1 MKKKWIALVLIA
13 VLLLVG
19 CGTNDLPD
27 TTTTPTDNAT
37 MPTEVQPQYDWMA
50 AESPIP
56 VRRTGL
62 LRAGLNSNPFD
73 VTNEG
78 FYYIANPVGS
88 NTNSYIL
95 YGDNNSDSVIKLCGR
110 PDCTHDTK
118 DCNAYV
124 GSTCFAISCWNG
136 YLYAVY
142 EESAEGPSGHDLTL
156 CRMNLDGSNRVVVR
170 DLHQFA
176 LDNDLDF
183 ASYSLMT
190 DGYLKFSIGHYEK
203 QPDGSLQPES
213 DEYYYFALD
222 GSMAEPKVIEA
233 DVGSL
238 YSCGDVILSLGDA
251 QNGGTYGG
259 YYDWHPETDT
269 TTFLCDHPGQPGWFG
284 ETEAYYYKN
293 GGVYRLTYAT
303 GKEEKLFDTGL
314 NGKYYAIIL
323 PDCMIIASKDFGNPS
338 DKNLYIYNWNYELID
353 TVAINYPFL
362 GYMVDEAVAAETAE
376 RIILTNCSMGRPLYY
391 IEKSE
396 LGTGNVKIH
405 SFNLPDMT
413 DAEREYWEDREW
425 LTNG

>member
-1 MKKKWIALVLIA
+1 MMKKLIALVLVASLLMAGCQNSGGQAAA
-13 VLLLVG
+13 V
-19 CGTNDLPD
+19 D
-27 TTTTPTDNAT
+27 AT
-37 MPTEVQPQYDWMA
+37 KPAAVYDWMA
-50 AESPIP
+50 GESPIP
-56 VRRTGL
+56 VRRSGL
-62 LRAGLNSNPFD
+62 LRAGLNTVPFD

-88 NTNSYIL
+88 DTNSYIL
-95 YGDNNSDSVIKLCGR
+95 YGDNNSDTVIKLCGR
-110 PDCTHDTK
+110 ADCTHDTT

-124 GSTCFAISCWNG
+124 GSTCFAISYWNG

-142 EESAEGPSGHDLTL
+142 EEYVESIGNHNLIL

-176 LDNDLDF
+176 LDNDLEY
-183 ASYSLMT
+183 AHYSLMT

-222 GSMAEPKVIEA
+222 GSMAEPKILESE
-233 DVGSL
+233 VGSL

-251 QNGGTYGG
+251 QNGGTHGG

-269 TTFLCDHPGQPGWFG
+269 ATFLCDHPGQPGWFG
-284 ETEAYYYKN
+284 ETEAYYFKN

-303 GKEEKLFDTGL
+303 GMEEKLFDTGL
-314 NGKYYAIIL
+314 TGKYYATIL
-323 PDCMIIASKDFGNPS
+323 PDCIIVASKDFDNPS
-338 DKNLYIYNWNYELID
+338 DKNLYFYNWNYELVD
-353 TVAINYPFL
+353 TVGITYPFM
-362 GYMVDEAVAAETAE
+362 GYMVTDAIAAETAE
-376 RIILTNCSMGRPLYY
+376 RIILTNSTLGRPMYY

-405 SFNLPDMT
+405 SFKLPDMT
-413 DAEREYWEDREW
+413 DAEQAYWEDLEW
-425 LTNG
+425 LNNG

>member
-1 MKKKWIALVLIA
+1 MMKKMIALVLVASLLMAGCQNSGGQSEVVDATKPAA
-13 VLLLVG
+13 V
-19 CGTNDLPD
+19 
-27 TTTTPTDNAT
+27 
-37 MPTEVQPQYDWMA
+37 YDWMA
-50 AESPIP
+50 GESPIP
-56 VRRTGL
+56 VRRSGL
-62 LRAGLNSNPFD
+62 LRAGLNTVPFD

-88 NTNSYIL
+88 DTNSYIL
-95 YGDNNSDSVIKLCGR
+95 YGDNNSDTVIKLCGR
-110 PDCTHDTK
+110 ADCTHDTT

-124 GSTCFAISCWNG
+124 GSTCFAISYWNG

-142 EESAEGPSGHDLTL
+142 EEYVESIGNHNLIL

-176 LDNDLDF
+176 LDNDLEY
-183 ASYSLMT
+183 AHYSLMT

-222 GSMAEPKVIEA
+222 GSMAEPKILESE
-233 DVGSL
+233 VGSL

-251 QNGGTYGG
+251 QNGGTHGG

-269 TTFLCDHPGQPGWFG
+269 ATFLCDHPGQPGWFG
-284 ETEAYYYKN
+284 ETEAYYFKN

-303 GKEEKLFDTGL
+303 GMEEKLFDTGL
-314 NGKYYAIIL
+314 TGKYYATIL
-323 PDCMIIASKDFGNPS
+323 PDCIIVASKDFDNPS
-338 DKNLYIYNWNYELID
+338 DKNLYFYNWNYELVD
-353 TVAINYPFL
+353 TVGITYPFM
-362 GYMVDEAVAAETAE
+362 GYMVTDAIAAETAE
-376 RIILTNCSMGRPLYY
+376 RIILTNSTLGRPMYY

-405 SFNLPDMT
+405 SFKLPDMT
-413 DAEREYWEDREW
+413 DAEQAYWEDLEW
-425 LTNG
+425 LNNG

>member
-1 MKKKWIALVLIA
+1 MKKLIALVLVASLLMAGCQNSGGQSEVVDATKPAA
-13 VLLLVG
+13 V
-19 CGTNDLPD
+19 
-27 TTTTPTDNAT
+27 
-37 MPTEVQPQYDWMA
+37 YDWMA
-50 AESPIP
+50 GESPIP
-56 VRRTGL
+56 VRRSGL
-62 LRAGLNSNPFD
+62 LRAGLNTVPFD

-88 NTNSYIL
+88 DTNSYIL
-95 YGDNNSDSVIKLCGR
+95 YGDNNSDTVIKLCGR
-110 PDCTHDTK
+110 ADCTHDTT

-124 GSTCFAISCWNG
+124 GSTCFAISYWNG

-142 EESAEGPSGHDLTL
+142 EEYVESIGNHNLIL

-176 LDNDLDF
+176 LDNDLEY
-183 ASYSLMT
+183 AHYSLMT

-222 GSMAEPKVIEA
+222 GSMAEPKILESE
-233 DVGSL
+233 VGSL

-251 QNGGTYGG
+251 QNGGTHGG

-269 TTFLCDHPGQPGWFG
+269 ATFLCDHPGQPGWFG
-284 ETEAYYYKN
+284 ETEAYYFKN

-303 GKEEKLFDTGL
+303 GMEEKLFDTGL
-314 NGKYYAIIL
+314 TGKYYATIL
-323 PDCMIIASKDFGNPS
+323 PDCIIVASKDFDNPS
-338 DKNLYIYNWNYELID
+338 DKNLYFYNWNYELVD
-353 TVAINYPFL
+353 TVGITYPFM
-362 GYMVDEAVAAETAE
+362 GYMVTDAIAAETAE
-376 RIILTNCSMGRPLYY
+376 RIILTNSTLGRPMYF

-405 SFNLPDMT
+405 SFKLPDMT
-413 DAEREYWEDREW
+413 DAEQAYWEDLEW
-425 LTNG
+425 LNNG

>member
-1 MKKKWIALVLIA
+1 MKKLIALVLVASLLMAGCQNSGGQAAA
-13 VLLLVG
+13 V
-19 CGTNDLPD
+19 D
-27 TTTTPTDNAT
+27 AT
-37 MPTEVQPQYDWMA
+37 KPAAVYDWMA
-50 AESPIP
+50 GESPIP
-56 VRRTGL
+56 VRRSGL
-62 LRAGLNSNPFD
+62 LRAGLNTVPFD

-88 NTNSYIL
+88 DTNSYIL
-95 YGDNNSDSVIKLCGR
+95 YGDNNSDTVIKLCGR
-110 PDCTHDTK
+110 ADCTHDTT

-124 GSTCFAISCWNG
+124 GSTCFAISYWNG

-142 EESAEGPSGHDLTL
+142 EEYVESIGNHNLIL

-176 LDNDLDF
+176 LDNDLEY
-183 ASYSLMT
+183 AHYSLMT

-222 GSMAEPKVIEA
+222 GSMAEPKILESE
-233 DVGSL
+233 VGSL

-251 QNGGTYGG
+251 QNGGTHGG

-269 TTFLCDHPGQPGWFG
+269 ATFLCDHPGQPGWFG
-284 ETEAYYYKN
+284 ETEAYYFKN

-303 GKEEKLFDTGL
+303 GMEEKLFDTGL
-314 NGKYYAIIL
+314 TGKYYATIL
-323 PDCMIIASKDFGNPS
+323 PDCIIVASKDFDNPS
-338 DKNLYIYNWNYELID
+338 DKNLYFYNWNYELVD
-353 TVAINYPFL
+353 TVGITYPFM
-362 GYMVDEAVAAETAE
+362 GYMVTDAIAAETAE
-376 RIILTNCSMGRPLYY
+376 RIILTNSTLGRPMYY

-405 SFNLPDMT
+405 SFKLPDMT
-413 DAEREYWEDREW
+413 DAEQAYWEDLEW
-425 LTNG
+425 LNNG

>member
-1 MKKKWIALVLIA
+1 MMKKLIALVLVASLLMAGCQNSGGQSEVVDATKPAA
-13 VLLLVG
+13 V
-19 CGTNDLPD
+19 
-27 TTTTPTDNAT
+27 
-37 MPTEVQPQYDWMA
+37 YDWMA
-50 AESPIP
+50 GESPIP
-56 VRRTGL
+56 VRRSGL
-62 LRAGLNSNPFD
+62 LRAGLNTVPFD

-88 NTNSYIL
+88 DTNSYIL
-95 YGDNNSDSVIKLCGR
+95 YGDNNSDTVIKLCGR
-110 PDCTHDTK
+110 ADCTHDTT

-124 GSTCFAISCWNG
+124 GSTCFAISYWNG

-142 EESAEGPSGHDLTL
+142 EEYVESIGNHNLIL

-176 LDNDLDF
+176 LDNDLEY
-183 ASYSLMT
+183 AHYSLMT

-222 GSMAEPKVIEA
+222 GSMAEPKILESE
-233 DVGSL
+233 VGSL

-251 QNGGTYGG
+251 QNGGTHGG

-269 TTFLCDHPGQPGWFG
+269 ATFLCDHPGQPGWFG
-284 ETEAYYYKN
+284 ETEAYYFKN

-303 GKEEKLFDTGL
+303 GMEEKLFDTGL
-314 NGKYYAIIL
+314 TGKYYATIL
-323 PDCMIIASKDFGNPS
+323 PDCIIVASKDFDNPS
-338 DKNLYIYNWNYELID
+338 DKNLYFYNWNYELVD
-353 TVAINYPFL
+353 TVGITYPFM
-362 GYMVDEAVAAETAE
+362 GYMVTDAIAAETAE
-376 RIILTNCSMGRPLYY
+376 RIILTNSTLGRPMYY

-405 SFNLPDMT
+405 SFKLPDMT
-413 DAEREYWEDREW
+413 DAEQAYWEDQEW
-425 LTNG
+425 LNNG

>member
-1 MKKKWIALVLIA
+1 MKKLIALVLVASLLMAGCQNSGGQSEVVDATKPAA
-13 VLLLVG
+13 V
-19 CGTNDLPD
+19 
-27 TTTTPTDNAT
+27 
-37 MPTEVQPQYDWMA
+37 YDWMA
-50 AESPIP
+50 GESPIP
-56 VRRTGL
+56 VRRSGL
-62 LRAGLNSNPFD
+62 LRAGLNTVPFD

-88 NTNSYIL
+88 DTNSYIL
-95 YGDNNSDSVIKLCGR
+95 YGDNNSDTVIKLCGR
-110 PDCTHDTK
+110 ADCTHDTT

-124 GSTCFAISCWNG
+124 GSTCFAISYWNG

-142 EESAEGPSGHDLTL
+142 EEYVESIGNHNLIL

-176 LDNDLDF
+176 LDNDLEY
-183 ASYSLMT
+183 AHYSLMT

-222 GSMAEPKVIEA
+222 GSMAEPKILESE
-233 DVGSL
+233 VGSL

-251 QNGGTYGG
+251 QNGGTHGG

-269 TTFLCDHPGQPGWFG
+269 ATFLCDHPGQPGWFG
-284 ETEAYYYKN
+284 ETEAYYFKN

-303 GKEEKLFDTGL
+303 GMEEKLFDTGL
-314 NGKYYAIIL
+314 TGKYYATIL
-323 PDCMIIASKDFGNPS
+323 PDCIIVASKDFDNPS
-338 DKNLYIYNWNYELID
+338 DKNLYFYNWNYELVD
-353 TVAINYPFL
+353 TVGITYPFM
-362 GYMVDEAVAAETAE
+362 GYMVTDAIAAETAE
-376 RIILTNCSMGRPLYY
+376 RIILTNSTLGRPMYY

-405 SFNLPDMT
+405 SFKLPDMT
-413 DAEREYWEDREW
+413 DAEQAYWEDLEW
-425 LTNG
+425 LNNG

>member
-1 MKKKWIALVLIA
+1 MKKLIALVLVASLLMAGCQNSGGQSEVVDATKPAA
-13 VLLLVG
+13 V
-19 CGTNDLPD
+19 
-27 TTTTPTDNAT
+27 
-37 MPTEVQPQYDWMA
+37 YDWMA
-50 AESPIP
+50 GESPIP
-56 VRRTGL
+56 VRRSGL
-62 LRAGLNSNPFD
+62 LRAGLNTVPFD

-88 NTNSYIL
+88 DTNSYIL
-95 YGDNNSDSVIKLCGR
+95 YGDNNSDTVIKLCGR
-110 PDCTHDTK
+110 ADCTHDTT

-124 GSTCFAISCWNG
+124 GSTCFAISYWNG

-142 EESAEGPSGHDLTL
+142 EEYVESIGNHNMIL

-176 LDNDLDF
+176 LDNDLEY
-183 ASYSLMT
+183 AHYSLMT

-222 GSMAEPKVIEA
+222 GSMAEPKILESE
-233 DVGSL
+233 VGSL

-251 QNGGTYGG
+251 QNGGTHGG

-269 TTFLCDHPGQPGWFG
+269 ATFLCDHPGQPGWFG
-284 ETEAYYYKN
+284 ETEAYYFKN

-303 GKEEKLFDTGL
+303 GMEEKLFDTGL
-314 NGKYYAIIL
+314 TGKYYATIL
-323 PDCMIIASKDFGNPS
+323 PDCIIVASKDFDNPS
-338 DKNLYIYNWNYELID
+338 DKNLYFYNWNYELVD
-353 TVAINYPFL
+353 TVGITYPFM
-362 GYMVDEAVAAETAE
+362 GYMVTDAIAAETAE
-376 RIILTNCSMGRPLYY
+376 RIILTNSTLGRPMYY

-405 SFNLPDMT
+405 SFKLPDMT
-413 DAEREYWEDREW
+413 DAEQAYWEDLEW
-425 LTNG
+425 LNNG

>member
-1 MKKKWIALVLIA
+1 MMKRMIALLLMA
-13 VLLLVG
+13 VLLLTGGQVG
-19 CGTNDLPD
+19 GERPGSNDA
-27 TTTTPTDNAT
+27 TTA
-37 MPTEVQPQYDWMA
+37 PTEAQPLYDWMA

-56 VRRTGL
+56 VRRSGL
-62 LRAGLNSNPFD
+62 LRAGLNSVPFD

-88 NTNSYIL
+88 DTNSYIL
-95 YGDNNSDSVIKLCGR
+95 YGDNNSDTVIKLCGR
-110 PDCTHDTK
+110 ADCTHDTT

-124 GSTCFAISCWNG
+124 GSTCFAISYWNG

-142 EESAEGPSGHDLTL
+142 EEYVESIGNHNLIL

-176 LDNDLDF
+176 LDNDLEY
-183 ASYSLMT
+183 AHYSLMT

-222 GSMAEPKVIEA
+222 GSMAEPKILESE
-233 DVGSL
+233 VGSL

-251 QNGGTYGG
+251 QNGGTHGG

-269 TTFLCDHPGQPGWFG
+269 ATFLCDHPGQPGWFG
-284 ETEAYYYKN
+284 ETEAYYFKN

-303 GKEEKLFDTGL
+303 GMEEKLFDTGL
-314 NGKYYAIIL
+314 TGKYYATIL
-323 PDCMIIASKDFGNPS
+323 PDCIIVASKEFDNPS
-338 DKNLYIYNWNYELID
+338 DKNLYFYNWNYELVD
-353 TVAINYPFL
+353 TVGITYPFM
-362 GYMVDEAVAAETAE
+362 GYMVTDAIAAETAE
-376 RIILTNCSMGRPLYY
+376 RIILTNSTLGRPMYY

-405 SFNLPDMT
+405 SFKLPDMT
-413 DAEREYWEDREW
+413 DAVQAYWEDLEW
-425 LTNG
+425 LNNG

>member
-1 MKKKWIALVLIA
+1 MMKKLIALVLVASLLMAGCQNSGGQSEVVDATKPAA
-13 VLLLVG
+13 V
-19 CGTNDLPD
+19 
-27 TTTTPTDNAT
+27 
-37 MPTEVQPQYDWMA
+37 YDWMA
-50 AESPIP
+50 GESPIP
-56 VRRTGL
+56 VRRSGL
-62 LRAGLNSNPFD
+62 LRAGLNTVLFD

-88 NTNSYIL
+88 DTNSYIL
-95 YGDNNSDSVIKLCGR
+95 YGDNNSDTVIKLCGR
-110 PDCTHDTK
+110 ADCTHDTT

-124 GSTCFAISCWNG
+124 GSTCFAISYWNG

-142 EESAEGPSGHDLTL
+142 EEYVESIGNHNLIL

-176 LDNDLDF
+176 LDNDLEY
-183 ASYSLMT
+183 AHYSLMT

-222 GSMAEPKVIEA
+222 GSMAEPKILESE
-233 DVGSL
+233 VGSL

-251 QNGGTYGG
+251 QNGGTHGG

-269 TTFLCDHPGQPGWFG
+269 ATFLCDHPGQPGWFG
-284 ETEAYYYKN
+284 ETEAYYFKN

-303 GKEEKLFDTGL
+303 GMEEKLFDTGL
-314 NGKYYAIIL
+314 TGKYYATIL
-323 PDCMIIASKDFGNPS
+323 PDCIIVASKDFDNPS
-338 DKNLYIYNWNYELID
+338 DKNLYFYNWNYELVD
-353 TVAINYPFL
+353 TVGITYPFM
-362 GYMVDEAVAAETAE
+362 GYMVTDAIAAETAE
-376 RIILTNCSMGRPLYY
+376 RIILTNSTLGRPMYY

-405 SFNLPDMT
+405 SFKLPDMT
-413 DAEREYWEDREW
+413 DAEQAYWEDLEW
-425 LTNG
+425 LNNG

>member
-1 MKKKWIALVLIA
+1 MMKKLIALVLVASLLMAGCQNSGGQSEVVDATKPAA
-13 VLLLVG
+13 V
-19 CGTNDLPD
+19 
-27 TTTTPTDNAT
+27 
-37 MPTEVQPQYDWMA
+37 YDWMA
-50 AESPIP
+50 GESPIP
-56 VRRTGL
+56 VRRSGL
-62 LRAGLNSNPFD
+62 LRAGLNTVPFD

-88 NTNSYIL
+88 DTNSYIL
-95 YGDNNSDSVIKLCGR
+95 YGDNNSDTVIKLCGR
-110 PDCTHDTK
+110 ADCTHDTT

-124 GSTCFAISCWNG
+124 GSTCFAISYWNG

-142 EESAEGPSGHDLTL
+142 EEYVESIGNHNLIL

-176 LDNDLDF
+176 LDNDLEY
-183 ASYSLMT
+183 AHYSLMT

-222 GSMAEPKVIEA
+222 GSMAEPKILESE
-233 DVGSL
+233 VGSL

-251 QNGGTYGG
+251 QNGGTHGG

-269 TTFLCDHPGQPGWFG
+269 ATFLCDHPGQPGWFG
-284 ETEAYYYKN
+284 ETEAYYFKN

-303 GKEEKLFDTGL
+303 GMEEKLFDTGL
-314 NGKYYAIIL
+314 TGKYYATIL
-323 PDCMIIASKDFGNPS
+323 PDCIIVASKDFDNPS
-338 DKNLYIYNWNYELID
+338 DKNLYFYNWNYELVD
-353 TVAINYPFL
+353 TVGITYPFM
-362 GYMVDEAVAAETAE
+362 GYMVTDAIAAETAE
-376 RIILTNCSMGRPLYY
+376 RIILTNSTLGRPMYY

-405 SFNLPDMT
+405 SFKLPDMT
-413 DAEREYWEDREW
+413 DAEQAYWEDLEW
-425 LTNG
+425 LNNG

>member
-1 MKKKWIALVLIA
+1 MMKKLIALVLVASLLMAGCQNSGGQSEVVDATKPAA
-13 VLLLVG
+13 V
-19 CGTNDLPD
+19 
-27 TTTTPTDNAT
+27 
-37 MPTEVQPQYDWMA
+37 YDWMA
-50 AESPIP
+50 GESPIP
-56 VRRTGL
+56 VRRSGL
-62 LRAGLNSNPFD
+62 LRAGLNTVPFD

-88 NTNSYIL
+88 DTNSYIL
-95 YGDNNSDSVIKLCGR
+95 YGDNNSDTVIKLCGR
-110 PDCTHDTK
+110 ADCTHDTT

-124 GSTCFAISCWNG
+124 GSTCFAISYWNG

-142 EESAEGPSGHDLTL
+142 EEYVESIGNHNLIL

-176 LDNDLDF
+176 LDNDLEY
-183 ASYSLMT
+183 AHYSLMT

-222 GSMAEPKVIEA
+222 GSMAEPKILESE
-233 DVGSL
+233 VGSL

-251 QNGGTYGG
+251 QNGGTHGG

-269 TTFLCDHPGQPGWFG
+269 ATFLCDHPGQPGWFG
-284 ETEAYYYKN
+284 ETEAYYFKN

-303 GKEEKLFDTGL
+303 GMEEKLFDTGL
-314 NGKYYAIIL
+314 TGKYYATIL
-323 PDCMIIASKDFGNPS
+323 PDCIIVASKDFDNPS
-338 DKNLYIYNWNYELID
+338 DKNLYFYNWNYELVD
-353 TVAINYPFL
+353 TVGITYPFM
-362 GYMVDEAVAAETAE
+362 GYMVTDAIAAETAE
-376 RIILTNCSMGRPLYY
+376 RIILTNSTLGRPMYF

-405 SFNLPDMT
+405 SFKLPDMT
-413 DAEREYWEDREW
+413 DAEQAYWEDLEW
-425 LTNG
+425 LNNG